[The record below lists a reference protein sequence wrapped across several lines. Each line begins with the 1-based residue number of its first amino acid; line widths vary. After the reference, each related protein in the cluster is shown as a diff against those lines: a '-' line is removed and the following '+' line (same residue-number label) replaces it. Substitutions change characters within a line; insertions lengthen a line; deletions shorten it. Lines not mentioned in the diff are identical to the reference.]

1 MIWFGSK
8 EHLFKCMNEVN
19 VSHGYS
25 TAVRDCKNFR
35 FLGRTVYLEEA
46 GRLNG
51 QSIQERTM

>member
-1 MIWFGSK
+1 
-8 EHLFKCMNEVN
+8 MNEVN

-35 FLGRTVYLEEA
+35 FLGRTIYLEEA